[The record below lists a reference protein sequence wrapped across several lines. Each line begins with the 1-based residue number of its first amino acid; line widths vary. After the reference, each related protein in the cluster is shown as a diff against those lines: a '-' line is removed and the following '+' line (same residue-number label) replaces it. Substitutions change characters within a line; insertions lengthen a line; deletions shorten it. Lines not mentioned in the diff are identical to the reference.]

1 MEVGEVQGCEP
12 NILGTAKYREG
23 HSAAFSLYLGTL
35 TSSTVS
41 QVMVLELDPS
51 LPPILYQK
59 HEFCD
64 VFPGATRL
72 DSSSLTSA

>member
-1 MEVGEVQGCEP
+1 MEVGEVRCHEP
-12 NILGTAKYREG
+12 NVLGTARYSEG
-23 HSAAFSLYLGTL
+23 HSAAFSLYLATL

-59 HEFCD
+59 HEFCAI
-64 VFPGATRL
+64 FPGATQA
-72 DSSSLTSA
+72 DSYSPTSA